1 MNAWSPNVLV
11 VPAVPLHGDPAVPL
25 AEALACPGL
34 RGYELLRIAW
44 PTARVA
50 LAVRPI
56 GAACARAGKSFAC
69 QSGSLLPRPHPR
81 GARPPLA
88 PRCSGSDR
96 LELAES
102 SDVVGIMDEAAV
114 WELASL
120 IGAEEVWELP
130 GGSGLALLEAL
141 AREAGR
147 RMGWAA
153 RLAVSSPWCV
163 LAGHARAAAE
173 SALERFASGVEALAT
188 CREVEPHPSVYRLG
202 RCLEGGGMA
211 WRAYAYAGAFSY
223 PSSRGGFIDPQ
234 GKPLFRRQDFPP
246 LYELDYGL
254 TLGTVAGLAALHS
267 RMEEQPGILVPNHD
281 SILLMG
287 LLDIARAE
295 AQSQGEAL

>member
-1 MNAWSPNVLV
+1 MNAWSPDVLV

-25 AEALACPGL
+25 TEALACPGL
-34 RGYELLRIAW
+34 RGYELLRKTW

-50 LAVRPI
+50 LAVRPN
-56 GAACARAGKSFAC
+56 GAACARAGKGFAC
-69 QSGSLLPRPHPR
+69 QT
-81 GARPPLA
+81 GAPLDL
-88 PRCSGSDR
+88 RCSVSDR

-102 SDVVGIMDEAAV
+102 SDAFGIMDEAAV

-120 IGAEEVWELP
+120 IGAEEVWDLP

-147 RMGWAA
+147 RMGSAA

-173 SALERFASGVEALAT
+173 SALECFASGVEAVAT

-202 RCLEGGGMA
+202 RCMEGGGMA

-223 PSSRGGFIDPQ
+223 PPSRGGFIDPQ

-254 TLGTVAGLAALHS
+254 AAGTAAGLAALHS
-267 RMEEQPGILVPNHD
+267 RMEEQLDVLVPSHD

-295 AQSQGEAL
+295 ALSQGEA

>member
-1 MNAWSPNVLV
+1 
-11 VPAVPLHGDPAVPL
+11 
-25 AEALACPGL
+25 
-34 RGYELLRIAW
+34 
-44 PTARVA
+44 
-50 LAVRPI
+50 
-56 GAACARAGKSFAC
+56 
-69 QSGSLLPRPHPR
+69 
-81 GARPPLA
+81 
-88 PRCSGSDR
+88 
-96 LELAES
+96 
-102 SDVVGIMDEAAV
+102 MDEAAV

-130 GGSGLALLEAL
+130 CGSGLALLEAL

-147 RMGWAA
+147 RMGSAA
-153 RLAVSSPWCV
+153 RLAVSTPWCV
-163 LAGHARAAAE
+163 LASHAHAAE
-173 SALERFASGVEALAT
+173 LALERFASGVEAVAT

-223 PSSRGGFIDPQ
+223 PSSSGGFIDPQ

-254 TLGTVAGLAALHS
+254 TLGTAAGLAALHS
-267 RMEEQPGILVPNHD
+267 RMEEQPDILVPSHD

-295 AQSQGEAL
+295 ALSQGEA